1 MANEFIDDTLMDGF
15 KDGPHVT
22 EVQTGLANQ
31 GLYGPDD
38 YVLEGG
44 REAEAQILTNNSIR
58 IFDAVYVLQ
67 GRRDVIAANDYTDVS
82 IDNGAQGLNRND
94 IIVRRYTK
102 DEGSGVEST
111 EYAVIKGTAA
121 SGTANDPTVR
131 VGDIRGGAT
140 LHEMKLYRVRI
151 EGLNIVAVEPLFQVL
166 YNMSHIKEKLDE
178 LNGKISGAAGQIV
191 YCGLVNLLYNSSTDL
206 QGVVNDAPDDIF
218 DNMSNY
224 AVLLTLRNASGT
236 PYNQV
241 SRLTYEVR
249 TAQRVLV
256 LDGYGSG
263 FVSGHVVSV
272 SVIIVKKL

>member
-1 MANEFIDDTLMDGF
+1 MECQE
-15 KDGPHVT
+15 KRT
-22 EVQTGLANQ
+22 E
-31 GLYGPDD
+31 
-38 YVLEGG
+38 
-44 REAEAQILTNNSIR
+44 IL
-58 IFDAVYVLQ
+58 
-67 GRRDVIAANDYTDVS
+67 
-82 IDNGAQGLNRND
+82 
-94 IIVRRYTK
+94 
-102 DEGSGVEST
+102 
-111 EYAVIKGTAA
+111 IKW
-121 SGTANDPTVR
+121 
-131 VGDIRGGAT
+131 
-140 LHEMKLYRVRI
+140 
-151 EGLNIVAVEPLFQVL
+151 Q
-166 YNMSHIKEKLDE
+166 
-178 LNGKISGAAGQIV
+178 ISGAAGQIV

-249 TAQRVLV
+249 TAQKVLV